1 MSRRKVEKSN
11 LKSTKIMKR
20 KTFESSIR
28 TKVYVGDK
36 SVNIHFDKKDRDKA
50 ISMARAILQAVE
62 FGKDIDI
69 AVPNIKT
76 KSKVRQVTITSPIR

>member
-1 MSRRKVEKSN
+1 MRRKS
-11 LKSTKIMKR
+11 
-20 KTFESSIR
+20 FESSLY
-28 TKVYVGDK
+28 TKVYVGQK

-50 ISMARAILQAVE
+50 LSMVRAILQAVE

-76 KSKVRQVTITSPIR
+76 KSKVKQITITSPIK